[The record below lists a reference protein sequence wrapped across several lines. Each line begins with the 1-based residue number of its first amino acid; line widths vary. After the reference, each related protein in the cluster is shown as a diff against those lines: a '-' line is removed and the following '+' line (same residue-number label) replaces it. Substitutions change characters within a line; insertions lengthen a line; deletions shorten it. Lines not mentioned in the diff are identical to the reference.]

1 MVTHAPR
8 QFSHERRALL
18 GGAAALFVVIL
29 GSDAISLLLAQ
40 HGGSMLSL
48 WSANGIAVGVL
59 LSVPRRYWTT
69 LITATA
75 AALLAGQ
82 YVAFGT
88 LQNSHLLLVPVH
100 LVEILIVTCIIHQ
113 HFSTGTGQASSYLR
127 FGRVAIGAALAGC
140 LVSTLLASV
149 AQKLATGGAFFGT
162 AVEWFGAH
170 LLGMVIV
177 GMLTLVAFRERGRML
192 GAPGTRIRMLRDV
205 LLLVAITAGV
215 FAQTRYPL
223 AFAVFAPL
231 MYLVFRYRF
240 PGLVLGVTMVTLVTN
255 VATTIGKGTF
265 TLIPSADPAERALI
279 AQIFLGVVCL
289 VTVPLALALADRQRL
304 AGKVAESESL
314 YRLLADY
321 AGDLIVRIANDGTRR
336 YVSPSVKEMLG
347 WTPEEFAAQRGEE
360 LLRPDDRERVLAALT
375 RLRATGRPELIRY
388 RVRNRAGGYQWLE
401 ALGKLA
407 PSPDHPGE
415 MEIVY
420 SGRDISERV
429 LAEEALADSQKRLR
443 TITDNVPAVIA
454 HVDTEQRY
462 TFINAFA
469 SEVIGVEASSNIG
482 HTVEEMRGPVVYA
495 LLKPHIELALRG
507 TATTFEYAVRV
518 GKQTRYFQ
526 ATYLPAITAD
536 GTSSGFYTLTTEI
549 TRIKLAEQQ
558 LEFLAHHD
566 ALTGIANRLSFR
578 KKVSLAVEHAAA
590 THGPLLLMMIDVD
603 HFKQINDTYGH
614 AAGDMALIEVAARLK
629 ASIRKTDLLAR
640 LGGDEF
646 VVLCHDI
653 EDTDTAR
660 QVAQKVADAMR
671 QPVSVG
677 TTELKVTLS
686 IGLALCHH
694 ATSAEALEQ
703 RADEA
708 LYQAKEAG
716 RACYRIT
723 TDGI

>member
-1 MVTHAPR
+1 MT
-8 QFSHERRALL
+8 LL
-18 GGAAALFVVIL
+18 GGAALFVVIVA
-29 GSDAISLLLAQ
+29 SDAISLLLAQ
-40 HGGSMLSL
+40 HAGSMLSL
-48 WSANGIAVGVL
+48 WSTNGIAVGVL
-59 LSVPRRYWTT
+59 LSVQRRYWTT
-69 LITATA
+69 LIATIV

-113 HFSTGTGQASSYLR
+113 HLSTVTGQASGYLR
-127 FGRVAIGAALAGC
+127 FGRVAIGAALVGC
-140 LVSTLLASV
+140 LISTLLASV
-149 AQKLATGGAFFGT
+149 VQKLITGGAVLST
-162 AVEWFGAH
+162 AHEWFRAH
-170 LLGMVIV
+170 LLGMVIM

-205 LLLVAITAGV
+205 LLLVVITAGV

-223 AFAVFAPL
+223 AFTVFAPL

-304 AGKVAESESL
+304 ARKVAESENL

-321 AGDLIVRIANDGTRR
+321 ASDVIVRIANDGTRR
-336 YVSPSVKEMLG
+336 YVSPSVREMLG
-347 WTPEEFAAQRGEE
+347 WTPEEFAVQRSE
-360 LLRPDDRERVLAALT
+360 LIHPDDRERVLAVLT
-375 RLRATGRPELIRY
+375 QLRATGRSERVRY
-388 RVRNRAGGYQWLE
+388 RVRNRAGEYRWLE
-401 ALGKLA
+401 AVGRLA
-407 PSPDHPGE
+407 PSPDHSGDV
-415 MEIVY
+415 EIVY
-420 SGRDISERV
+420 AARDITERV
-429 LAEEALADSQKRLR
+429 LTEEALADSQKRLR

-462 TFINAFA
+462 TFINAYA
-469 SEVIGVEASSNIG
+469 SEVIGVEASSSIG

-518 GKQTRYFQ
+518 DERTRYFQ

-549 TRIKLAEQQ
+549 TRTKLAEQQ
-558 LEFLAHHD
+558 LDFLAHHD
-566 ALTGIANRLSFR
+566 ALTGIANRLSFQE
-578 KKVSLAVEHAAA
+578 KASLTVEHAAA

-614 AAGDMALIEVAARLK
+614 AAGDMALSEVATRLK

-653 EDTDTAR
+653 EDTDTAH
-660 QVAQKVADAMR
+660 QLAQKIVDAMR
-671 QPVSVG
+671 PLVPVG
-677 TTELKVTLS
+677 TTELVVTLS
-686 IGLALCHH
+686 IGVALCRHT
-694 ATSAEALEQ
+694 TSVDALVQ

-723 TDGI
+723 NDSI